1 MLLIN
6 VRILVRMK
14 YEPGLLNK
22 FDRLRLYQPP
32 LEVWWVLL
40 VDLSSLKTRKG
51 CSGILFA
58 LALSSPGCIIHLYS
72 TFVAEIYLFSSF
84 SSTQVRNH

>member
-22 FDRLRLYQPP
+22 FDRLRLYQLPF
-32 LEVWWVLL
+32 EVWWVLL
-40 VDLSSLKTRKG
+40 VDLRSPKTRKG
-51 CSGILFA
+51 CLGILFG
-58 LALSSPGCIIHLYS
+58 LALSSLGCIFHLYIAPLWRKS
-72 TFVAEIYLFSSF
+72 ISSYLFFYTS
-84 SSTQVRNH
+84 

>member
-1 MLLIN
+1 MLLTS

-22 FDRLRLYQPP
+22 FDRLRLYQLP
-32 LEVWWVLL
+32 LEVWWILL
-40 VDLSSLKTRKG
+40 VDLRLRKIRKG

-58 LALSSPGCIIHLYS
+58 LALSSLGYIFHLYIAPLWRKS
-72 TFVAEIYLFSSF
+72 ISSHLFLL
-84 SSTQVRNH
+84 HKL

>member
-22 FDRLRLYQPP
+22 FDRLRLYQLP

-40 VDLSSLKTRKG
+40 VDLRSRKTRKG
-51 CSGILFA
+51 CSGTLFE
-58 LALSSPGCIIHLYS
+58 LAFASPGCIIHLYIAS
-72 TFVAEIYLFSSF
+72 
-84 SSTQVRNH
+84 